1 MIRPAALLIPA
12 CLVSPCLIGA
22 QAPGTPQEAPHA
34 PVRAIALAL
43 ALKGTAS
50 SLDLPGIQA
59 ELTGLLRTGGIAVV
73 PTSEASNAQG
83 AYRLDLSLEVTDF
96 PEGSHLVAVQGALER
111 LTDLDG
117 LAKGEEFR
125 WVGYSTSAHA
135 AGEAFPLEAR
145 RLAFLVAASLISKA
159 AAAHDLATSSAP
171 SAAAPAAM
179 PFPIPASP
187 FPKAVEV
194 PFSKERIKHQ
204 PPAPAYASAA
214 KGVGIQG
221 TVHVIV
227 TVNPEG
233 RPVRV
238 LAESGPQ
245 ELKAAALRYA
255 LQWRFEPV
263 VRDGTPRWAWF
274 RLPIPLKLGQ
284 PVPSAN

>member
-1 MIRPAALLIPA
+1 MIRPAALLIPT
-12 CLVSPCLIGA
+12 CLMAA
-22 QAPGTPQEAPHA
+22 QAPGTPPEAPHA
-34 PVRAIALAL
+34 LVRAISL
-43 ALKGTAS
+43 ALKGSSS
-50 SLDLPGIQA
+50 SLDLPAIQS
-59 ELTGLLRTGGIAVV
+59 ELSGLLKSGGIAVV
-73 PTSEASNAQG
+73 PASEASKTHG
-83 AYRLDLSLEVTDF
+83 AYQLDLSLEVTDF
-96 PEGSHLVAVQGALER
+96 PEGSHLVAVQGSLER
-111 LTDLDG
+111 LTDLEG

-135 AGEAFPLEAR
+135 AGDTFLPEVR

-159 AAAHDLATSSAP
+159 AAAHDLAASPAAN
-171 SAAAPAAM
+171 AAAPATT
-179 PFPIPASP
+179 PFPIPVSP

-204 PPAPAYASAA
+204 PPAPAYGSAA

-245 ELKAAALRYA
+245 ELKAVALRYA

-263 VRDGTPRWAWF
+263 VQDGAPRWAWF

-284 PVPSAN
+284 PVSPAN